1 MNIKNS
7 FEGKKKVF
15 AVLNSVASQ
24 KKFWT
29 LKNWLC
35 TSKLRVEK
43 FGGKET
49 SPFSKPL
56 NILDQL
62 NS

>member
-1 MNIKNS
+1 M
-7 FEGKKKVF
+7 F
-15 AVLNSVASQ
+15 AELNSVAGP

-29 LKNWLC
+29 LSNLLC
-35 TSKLRVEK
+35 TSELRVEK